1 MVLNTQKQILKK
13 SKLGIGSLETRQE
26 DKIHFENAYVVARSS
41 LNLENINIKAM
52 LKDLTQ
58 EQLETII
65 KQMTT
70 TSQKTFQNRV
80 KGLFNFMKEIK
91 VLNMVEDKV
100 NHAQRKLKEVLEE
113 SFLVQYSKPDGRINM
128 EKFKFD
134 VEFQLEKHKESS
146 INMEIDI

>member
-13 SKLGIGSLETRQE
+13 SKLGIGSFETRQE
-26 DKIHFENAYVVARSS
+26 DKTHFENAYVVALSS
-41 LNLENINIKAM
+41 LNLVNINIKAM

-70 TSQKTFQNRV
+70 TSQKSFQHRV
-80 KGLFNFMKEIK
+80 KALVNFMKEIK
-91 VLNMVEDKV
+91 VLNMVEDKI

-113 SFLVQYSKPDGRINM
+113 SFLVQYSKPDGRINID
-128 EKFKFD
+128 KFKCD
-134 VEFQLEKHKESS
+134 VESQLEKLNHNTT
-146 INMEIDI
+146 NMNDA

>member
-1 MVLNTQKQILKK
+1 LKK
-13 SKLGIGSLETRQE
+13 SKLGIGSFETRQE
-26 DKIHFENAYVVARSS
+26 DKIHFENAYVVALSS

-70 TSQKTFQNRV
+70 TSQKSFQHRV
-80 KGLFNFMKEIK
+80 KNLVNFMKEIK
-91 VLNMVEDKV
+91 VLDMVEDKI

-113 SFLVQYSKPDGRINM
+113 SFLVQYSKPDGRINID
-128 EKFKFD
+128 KFIND
-134 VEFQLEKHKESS
+134 VESQLEKLNHNTSNMNES
-146 INMEIDI
+146 